1 MQLINLKAIDNLD
14 KRLVRG
20 FLALS
25 ILVSAGFVAFAHA
38 SDGSAKSSPAA
49 EQEVRVNVHKG
60 NTTAPQSHFDLNAR
74 INKMRESAP
83 KLSLPTNMF
92 EPWWQTMFKDP
103 DSEWLMRNFDIMSSD
118 PERSWAFPLGTGS
131 YIPRVDI
138 DTTDNLLKLTAE
150 VPGIDEK
157 NLDVTVTDEAVSI
170 KGEKQAEEKKTN
182 SKDFQSIERHYGSF
196 ERTVALPCKIDK
208 DKAEAKLKNGILTVT
223 LPRLLEEKSPAKRLT
238 IGRQ

>member
-1 MQLINLKAIDNLD
+1 
-14 KRLVRG
+14 
-20 FLALS
+20 
-25 ILVSAGFVAFAHA
+25 
-38 SDGSAKSSPAA
+38 
-49 EQEVRVNVHKG
+49 
-60 NTTAPQSHFDLNAR
+60 
-74 INKMRESAP
+74 
-83 KLSLPTNMF
+83 
-92 EPWWQTMFKDP
+92 MFKDP